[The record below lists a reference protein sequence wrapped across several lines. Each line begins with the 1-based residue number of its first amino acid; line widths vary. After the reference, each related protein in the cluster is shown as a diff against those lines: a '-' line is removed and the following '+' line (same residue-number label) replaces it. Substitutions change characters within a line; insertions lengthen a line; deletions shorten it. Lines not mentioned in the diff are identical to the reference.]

1 MVDSQETVDG
11 QETTPTDSVE
21 QQMQRWVREI
31 CAHPPFSPD
40 RQRSLNQLVNAI
52 MQSGKLG
59 HPQRNLWPANLYEDL
74 YHEALQKT
82 LMEICQKIDQY
93 NPEHPVMAWVNF
105 RLNCQ
110 FIEVVKDYQK
120 QGLTQMPRAVA
131 VAPIRL
137 PSLEDL
143 PLNSAIEDE
152 DENLRIRQFLQQDP
166 EGHLQKQ
173 RLRERPEITFQQ
185 LAIAKFIEGKSWP
198 EIAADLNISPQT
210 LCSFFNR
217 QLKTLIPYFKK
228 HLEAA

>member
-1 MVDSQETVDG
+1 MVDSQETA
-11 QETTPTDSVE
+11 PTDSVE
-21 QQMQRWVREI
+21 QQLQQQVWQA
-31 CAHPPFSPD
+31 CAYPPCSPE

-52 MQSGKLG
+52 VRSNKLG

-93 NPEHPVMAWVNF
+93 NSEHPVMAWVNF

-110 FIEVVKDYQK
+110 LIEVIKDYQK
-120 QGLTQMPRAVA
+120 QGLTQMPKAGV

-143 PLNSAIEDE
+143 PLTSGIREEEED
-152 DENLRIRQFLQQDP
+152 LRIQQFLQQDP

-198 EIAADLNISPQT
+198 EIAVELNISPQT

-217 QLKTLIPYFKK
+217 QLRALIPYFKK
-228 HLEAA
+228 YLEA